1 MAIKLVRTTLEELV
15 NNLQITMN
23 NHPKFGEAEVLTIG
37 TTSDGDFSFILKS
50 AIDESEM
57 RLNIPYMSLKN
68 VRED

>member
-50 AIDESEM
+50 AIDGTEV
-57 RLNIPYMSLKN
+57 RLNIPYMNIKK
-68 VRED
+68 VED